1 LSGFFAFLGWWKG
14 GFSLGKIQVLD
25 KAVAELIAAGEVVER
40 PASIAKELI
49 ENAIDAG
56 ATAITVEIENG
67 GISLLRVRDNGSGI
81 PREEIPTAFLR
92 HATSKVR
99 TQSDLEAIL
108 TLGFRGEALA
118 SIAAMSRVELLSKT
132 EEEEEGTLYR
142 IEGGQELS
150 LEPAG
155 CPVGTIITVRDVF
168 YNTPA
173 RMKFLKKD
181 VGEGNAVALVV
192 DKCALSH
199 PEISFRFVR
208 DGKVRLQTSG
218 GNELLPV
225 IQAIYGKEFAA
236 EMLPVSH
243 ELPNEGVKVTG
254 YVTAPS
260 AGRPSR
266 AYQNFFLNGR
276 YVRSRTAAAALEE
289 AFKTLI
295 GHGKYPGCVLQI
307 EISPGLVDV
316 NVHPAKIEV
325 RFVNERPVFQ
335 CIYFAV
341 KTALTASSN
350 LIPLQKAVIEPQPI
364 APALSPSLPQ
374 ERMTAAEFRQQFA
387 AKQRPASP
395 AKVPSIPLERPVDTR
410 QEKSDSFFHSTLS
423 LHSPSPDIYVEEWER
438 NPAHPRKEKPGSP
451 FFEAK
456 SPDTYST
463 IREVAKNAGENA
475 TVSAEADSPA
485 PVDEAIPEQT
495 ALEKQTAPLR
505 LIGELN
511 GTYILLERQGDLVLV
526 DKHAAHER
534 LLYEKLK
541 TEIAYGNRQVL
552 LTPLHL
558 ELSRDEAAALLEHT
572 KQVEALGFLIE
583 DFGGGSVLVREVPLE
598 MGERDI
604 ALLLGDIAGKLM
616 TGRQDITPE
625 ALDKLYYNIAC
636 KAAVRARDKNS
647 LPELAAIVD
656 KLAENPQ
663 ITHCPHGRPVQ
674 VVLTGDEIEKMFGR
688 QG

>member
-1 LSGFFAFLGWWKG
+1 M
-14 GFSLGKIQVLD
+14 GKIHVLD
-25 KAVAELIAAGEVVER
+25 KALAELIAAGEVVER

-56 ATAITVEIENG
+56 ASAITVEIENG
-67 GISLLRVRDNGSGI
+67 GISLLRVRDNGGGI

-118 SIAAMSRVELLSKT
+118 SIAAVSRVELLSKT
-132 EEEEEGTLYR
+132 AEEEEGSLYR
-142 IEGGQELS
+142 IEGGQEIS

-181 VGEGNAVALVV
+181 VGEGNAVAQVV

-218 GNELLPV
+218 AGELLPV
-225 IQAIYGKEFAA
+225 IQAVYGKDFATG
-236 EMLPVSH
+236 MLPVCH
-243 ELPNEGVKVTG
+243 ELPGEGIQVTG

-266 AYQNFFLNGR
+266 AYQNFFLNAR

-307 EISPGLVDV
+307 HISPGLVDV

-335 CIYFAV
+335 CIYFGV
-341 KTALTASSN
+341 KSALMASSSN
-350 LIPLQKAVIEPQPI
+350 VPLQKTIIDSQTIQPSAI
-364 APALSPSLPQ
+364 SPSLPQ
-374 ERMTAAEFRQQFA
+374 ERMTASEFLQQFS
-387 AKQRPASP
+387 AKKQPTAST
-395 AKVPSIPLERPVDTR
+395 KVTSIPPKRPVGGSGER
-410 QEKSDSFFHSTLS
+410 SDSFFHSTLA
-423 LHSPSPDIYVEEWER
+423 LHASSPDIYVEHWEG
-438 NPAHPRKEKPGSP
+438 NPAHPRKDRQNSP
-451 FFEAK
+451 FLEAN
-456 SPDTYST
+456 SRDSYST
-463 IREVAKNAGENA
+463 IKEVAKNSREN
-475 TVSAEADSPA
+475 TTISAEVVSPIPA
-485 PVDEAIPEQT
+485 QGMPEQT
-495 ALEKQTAPLR
+495 TIQESSPLR
-505 LIGELN
+505 LIGELA

-552 LTPLHL
+552 LTPLTL

-604 ALLLGDIAGKLM
+604 ALLLGDIAAKLLV
-616 TGRQDITPE
+616 GRQDITPDV
-625 ALDKLYYNIAC
+625 LDKLYYNIAC

-647 LPELAAIVD
+647 LPELAALVD
-656 KLAENPQ
+656 RLAENPQ

-674 VVLTGDEIEKMFGR
+674 VTLTGNEIEKMFGR

>member
-1 LSGFFAFLGWWKG
+1 M
-14 GFSLGKIQVLD
+14 GKIHVLD
-25 KAVAELIAAGEVVER
+25 KALAELIAAGEVVER

-56 ATAITVEIENG
+56 ATAITVEIERG
-67 GISLLRVRDNGSGI
+67 GISLLRVSDNGSGI

-132 EEEEEGTLYR
+132 AGEEEGSLYR
-142 IEGGQELS
+142 IEGGEELS

-155 CPVGTIITVRDVF
+155 CPVGTVLTIRDVF

-181 VGEGNAVALVV
+181 VGEGNAVAQVV

-199 PEISFRFVR
+199 PEVSFRFVR

-218 GNELLPV
+218 AGELLPV
-225 IQAIYGKEFAA
+225 ISAVYGKEFATG
-236 EMLPVSH
+236 MIPVNH
-243 ELPNEGVKVTG
+243 ELPLEGIKVTG

-266 AYQNFFLNGR
+266 AYQNFFLNAR
-276 YVRSRTAAAALEE
+276 YVRSRTAAAAVEE

-307 EISPGLVDV
+307 DIAPGLVDV

-335 CIYFAV
+335 SVYFAV
-341 KTALTASSN
+341 KSALAACQN
-350 LIPLQKAVIEPQPI
+350 GIPLQKTIINPQMTQPAAVA
-364 APALSPSLPQ
+364 APAPQ
-374 ERMTAAEFRQQFA
+374 ERMTSANFLQQFA
-387 AKQRPASP
+387 AKKPQ
-395 AKVPSIPLERPVDTR
+395 VPPVAATSNR
-410 QEKSDSFFHSTLS
+410 FESTIMTGQKPREDSFFHTTLAF
-423 LHSPSPDIYVEEWER
+423 HSPQPDIYVRPEEG
-438 NPAHPRKEKPGSP
+438 NPAHPWKISQNSSNFEQKPSV
-451 FFEAK
+451 
-456 SPDTYST
+456 TYST
-463 IREVAKNAGENA
+463 IERDAENPEENT
-475 TVSAEADSPA
+475 TVSTELPSPEPQEAL
-485 PVDEAIPEQT
+485 PEQT
-495 ALEKQTAPLR
+495 AIEETSALR
-505 LIGELN
+505 LIGELD
-511 GTYILLERQGDLVLV
+511 GTYILLEQQGNLVLV

-534 LLYEKLK
+534 ILYEKLK
-541 TEIAYGNRQVL
+541 KEIAYGNRQVL
-552 LTPLHL
+552 LTPLTL
-558 ELSRDEAAALLEHT
+558 ELSRDEAAALLEQAE
-572 KQVEALGFLIE
+572 QVEALGFLVE

-604 ALLLGDIAGKLM
+604 ALLLGDIAAKLLL
-616 TGRQDITPE
+616 GRQDITPD
-625 ALDKLYYNIAC
+625 ALDRLYYNIAC
-636 KAAVRARDKNS
+636 KAAVRARDKNA
-647 LPELAAIVD
+647 LPELAALVD
-656 KLAENPQ
+656 KLAEHPQ

-674 VVLTGDEIEKMFGR
+674 VTLTGYDIEKMFGR

>member
-1 LSGFFAFLGWWKG
+1 MRK
-14 GFSLGKIQVLD
+14 
-25 KAVAELIAAGEVVER
+25 
-40 PASIAKELI
+40 
-49 ENAIDAG
+49 
-56 ATAITVEIENG
+56 
-67 GISLLRVRDNGSGI
+67 
-81 PREEIPTAFLR
+81 
-92 HATSKVR
+92 
-99 TQSDLEAIL
+99 
-108 TLGFRGEALA
+108 
-118 SIAAMSRVELLSKT
+118 
-132 EEEEEGTLYR
+132 
-142 IEGGQELS
+142 
-150 LEPAG
+150 
-155 CPVGTIITVRDVF
+155 
-168 YNTPA
+168 
-173 RMKFLKKD
+173 
-181 VGEGNAVALVV
+181 
-192 DKCALSH
+192 
-199 PEISFRFVR
+199 
-208 DGKVRLQTSG
+208 
-218 GNELLPV
+218 
-225 IQAIYGKEFAA
+225 
-236 EMLPVSH
+236 
-243 ELPNEGVKVTG
+243 
-254 YVTAPS
+254 
-260 AGRPSR
+260 
-266 AYQNFFLNGR
+266 
-276 YVRSRTAAAALEE
+276 RTAAAALEE

-350 LIPLQKAVIEPQPI
+350 PIPLQKAVIEPQP
-364 APALSPSLPQ
+364 AVSAHSPSLPK
-374 ERMTAAEFRQQFA
+374 ERMTAAEFLQHFSSKKQPA
-387 AKQRPASP
+387 APARTSP
-395 AKVPSIPLERPVDTR
+395 VPLERPVESR
-410 QEKSDSFFHSTLS
+410 REKSDSFFHSTLS
-423 LHSPSPDIYVEEWER
+423 LHSSSPDIYVEEWEG
-438 NPAHPRKEKPGSP
+438 NPAHPRKERPASP

-463 IREVAKNAGENA
+463 IREVAKKEEENT
-475 TVSAEADSPA
+475 TVFTEEDLPT
-485 PVDEAIPEQT
+485 PVEEVIPDQT
-495 ALEKQTAPLR
+495 AMEKQTAPLR

-558 ELSRDEAAALLEHT
+558 ELSRDEAAALLEHA
-572 KQVEALGFLIE
+572 KQVEALGFFIE

-604 ALLLGDIAGKLM
+604 ALLLGDIADKLM
-616 TGRQDITPE
+616 TGRQDITPD

-674 VVLTGDEIEKMFGR
+674 VTLTGDEIEKMFGR